1 MWQPGRW
8 HKVCQQYVFT
18 QSWSF
23 MQSTAEGSRDH
34 SKWVAKRETDLI
46 STNSSQCARRITL
59 PVRTT
64 EASVRNVK
72 SCLKYHLRGKREGRK
87 KTTQYLT
94 RKYSIKNQG
103 TATSKAES
111 WQVIKPR
118 AHPHLENCGLL
129 WHWKGKTELER
140 VQRRGIP
147 KEETNSPGSFGTE
160 KRQLKEKKADI
171 ESVIEDVEKVPRE

>member
-8 HKVCQQYVFT
+8 QKVCQQYDVFS
-18 QSWSF
+18 QSWGF

-34 SKWVAKRETDLI
+34 RQMGSQKGNSDVI
-46 STNSSQCARRITL
+46 FTNSSQCARRITL
-59 PVRTT
+59 PVCTT
-64 EASVRNVK
+64 EVSGDWSLVWSIILEERRRRGEKKK
-72 SCLKYHLRGKREGRK
+72 SR
-87 KTTQYLT
+87 QYIT

-118 AHPHLENCGLL
+118 AHPLLENCGLL
-129 WHWKGKTELER
+129 WHWKGKIELER

-147 KEETNSPGSFGTE
+147 KAETHSPGSFGRE
-160 KRQLKEKKADI
+160 KDSWRKRKQTLSQL
-171 ESVIEDVEKVPRE
+171 